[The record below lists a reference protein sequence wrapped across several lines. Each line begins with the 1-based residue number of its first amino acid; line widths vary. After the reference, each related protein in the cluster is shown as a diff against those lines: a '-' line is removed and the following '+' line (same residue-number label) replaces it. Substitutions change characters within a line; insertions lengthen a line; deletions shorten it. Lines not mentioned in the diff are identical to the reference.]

1 MPQTISIAM
10 ATYNGARFVREQ
22 LDSFAAQTRLPD
34 ELVVRDDASSD
45 ATAAIVEAFAASAP
59 FPVRLTQNARNL
71 GLTKNFEAA
80 IEDCSGDL
88 IFLSDQDD
96 VWFPEKLATVEAV
109 FAAHPEAM
117 VVINDAENTDEN
129 LHPSG
134 FAKSM
139 HLNALGLGWDRMVVG
154 CCTAFRRAFV
164 PVLCPIRDDGRSLHD
179 AWLHLLAQRLQ
190 VRHELPKVLQ
200 YHRRHGGTN
209 TQGLTGSRKRIGR
222 LQFLRSIV
230 TRRHQADHYARLT
243 ALRAAHSR
251 IADQELAIARWPG
264 GHTRLQGALETLAG
278 DCRALENR
286 NVLIARPQFARI
298 APGLRLLAN
307 GTYRRASGW
316 KSFAFDMLASTRVSQ
331 SAESAQDKVNDGK

>member
-10 ATYNGARFVREQ
+10 ATYNGARYVREQ

-34 ELVVRDDASSD
+34 ELVVRDDGSSD
-45 ATAAIVEAFAASAP
+45 ETTAIVEAFAAEAP

-139 HLNALGLGWDRMVVG
+139 HLNALGLGWDGMVVG

-164 PVLCPIRDDGRSLHD
+164 PVLCPIRDDGHSLHD

-190 VRHELPKVLQ
+190 IRHELPKVLQ
-200 YHRRHGGTN
+200 YHRRHERASV
-209 TQGLTGSRKRIGR
+209 QWFASRRKRLGRFDRLEFIKSRLAEVDHSRRLETLRAIRTQIAASRAVVVAWPGGEGR
-222 LQFLRSIV
+222 LQS
-230 TRRHQADHYARLT
+230 
-243 ALRAAHSR
+243 
-251 IADQELAIARWPG
+251 
-264 GHTRLQGALETLAG
+264 ALESLKK
-278 DCRALENR
+278 DCSVMEIRRSLLYLSR
-286 NVLIARPQFARI
+286 TARI
-298 APGLRLLAN
+298 APACNLLLN
-307 GTYRRASGW
+307 GGYRQAKGW
-316 KSFAFDMLASTRVSQ
+316 KSFVLDMLAPRLFEAVGESVR
-331 SAESAQDKVNDGK
+331 SAKP